1 MDPIY
6 LPWPMVMDMA
16 DALDQAG
23 YTTLAQESRMA
34 VWDEAERQ
42 WNKPKWNGWD
52 CTNCGLYHGYGST
65 FHYDADVLCSDCNY
79 AFGEWLE
86 ALGRLDE
93 WKG

>member
-1 MDPIY
+1 
-6 LPWPMVMDMA
+6 
-16 DALDQAG
+16 
-23 YTTLAQESRMA
+23 MA

-52 CTNCGLYHGYGST
+52 CTNCGYYHGYGPT
-65 FHYDADVLCSDCNY
+65 FHYDADVLCSNCNSH
-79 AFGEWLE
+79 FRVWLE